1 MMQLCIT
8 FYVLVIGSETSS
20 SKKQMF
26 FKKLDSDWLS
36 FLKTQRWLATFLK
49 NIWEIEAYEPPL
61 HREEASKIPP
71 LTSFKKDHQHHEKT
85 EQGKF
90 LVLVENFL
98 LLRKG
103 RKDGRKR
110 RGGKEGKARE
120 SSFTFQRLQKILA
133 HTLAMK

>member
-26 FKKLDSDWLS
+26 FKKLDSDG
-36 FLKTQRWLATFLK
+36 
-49 NIWEIEAYEPPL
+49 N
-61 HREEASKIPP
+61 
-71 LTSFKKDHQHHEKT
+71 
-85 EQGKF
+85 F

-120 SSFTFQRLQKILA
+120 SSFIFQRCKRYLLIHWQ
-133 HTLAMK
+133 